1 MLFAD
6 KLRQCFFHGSFKSE
20 PADHFVNMFLSDE
33 AAVNDVLLPVDHIFG
48 NTLRE
53 ILVLLVQL
61 KHLSCLLFL
70 YGRCFVV
77 QLNKLLSAARSISN
91 FLLL

>member
-20 PADHFVNMFLSDE
+20 PAYHFVNMFLSDE
-33 AAVNDVLLPVDHIFG
+33 AAMNDVLLPVDLIFRDM
-48 NTLRE
+48 LRE
-53 ILVLLVQL
+53 IFVLLVQL
-61 KHLSCLLFL
+61 KHLSCLLSI

>member
-6 KLRQCFFHGSFKSE
+6 KLRQCFFHGPFKSE

-48 NTLRE
+48 YSLRE
-53 ILVLLVQL
+53 ILILLVQF
-61 KHLSCLLFL
+61 KHLSRLLSI

-77 QLNKLLSAARSISN
+77 QFNKLLSAARSISN